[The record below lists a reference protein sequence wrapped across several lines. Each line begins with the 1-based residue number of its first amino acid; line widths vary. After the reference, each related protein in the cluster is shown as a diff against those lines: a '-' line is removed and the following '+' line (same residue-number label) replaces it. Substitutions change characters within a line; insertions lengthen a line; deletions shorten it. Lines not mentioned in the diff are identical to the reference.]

1 MLMPKISVIM
11 PVYNTD
17 NQYLSEAIDSVLQQT
32 YTDFELLVIDDG
44 STIDYANFISSYS
57 DQRISY
63 FKLPK
68 NVGIAR
74 ARNFGLGKTTGE
86 FIAFLDSDDV
96 AMPERFERQI
106 HFLENNPNIDCVGS
120 SFLIIPENRFF
131 HNPIEHY
138 DIVLYLLLHGSAFLH
153 SSVMLRKKIITE
165 NDIYYHAHYVPAED
179 YAFWLD
185 LVGLCNFANI
195 DEILVN
201 YRWHGANISIT
212 KAEIQQSL
220 ANEAKINKLLTLI
233 NRLDANTSNAML
245 NYFVRPEQLS
255 LDDLHLLEDLIPSI
269 VQKLSSMGLEEKTVK
284 FVFRKNFTKIMRKTP
299 SKVIARKACLS
310 SLNNYLLTGWHR
322 QLFYY
327 FVKGII

>member
-1 MLMPKISVIM
+1 MPKISVIM
-11 PVYNTD
+11 TVYNTD
-17 NQYLSEAIDSVLQQT
+17 KKYLSEAIESVLHQT
-32 YTDFELLVIDDG
+32 YKDFEFLIIDDG
-44 STIDYANFISSYS
+44 STLDYTDLTSLHS
-57 DQRISY
+57 DDRIVY
-63 FKLPK
+63 FKLPE

-96 AMPERFERQI
+96 AMPERFDRQI
-106 HFLENNPNIDCVGS
+106 HFFENHPNIDCVGS
-120 SFLIIPENRFF
+120 SFLIIPEGRFF
-131 HNPIEHY
+131 HTLAKHN
-138 DIVLYLLLHGSAFLH
+138 DIVLHLLLHGCAFLH

-165 NDIYYHAHYVPAED
+165 NDIYYKVNYVPAED

-185 LVGLCNFANI
+185 LIEVCNFANI
-195 DEILVN
+195 DEILVK

-220 ANEAKINKLLTLI
+220 TNNAKINKLLTLI
-233 NRLDANTSNAML
+233 NRLDANTSTAML

-255 LDDLHLLEDLIPSI
+255 LDDLQLLEDLIPNVI
-269 VQKLSSMGLEEKTVK
+269 QKLSSMGLEEKTVK
-284 FVFRKNFTKIMRKTP
+284 LAFQKNLTKLMRKTP
-299 SKVIARKACLS
+299 SKAIARKACLS

-327 FVKGII
+327 FAKGIF